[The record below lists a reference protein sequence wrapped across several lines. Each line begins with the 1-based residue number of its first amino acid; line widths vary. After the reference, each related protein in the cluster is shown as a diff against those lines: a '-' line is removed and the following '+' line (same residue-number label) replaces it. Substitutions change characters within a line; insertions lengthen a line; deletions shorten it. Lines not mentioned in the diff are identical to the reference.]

1 MVGFFKRT
9 QVVAANVFR
18 EVIRDRVLYL
28 VLFYGAV
35 MALAV
40 WLLPEISATAEYK
53 ILPDLGLAAMQ
64 VLGVLLAIFV
74 GTGLVNKEIEKRTVF
89 VLIAKPVSRTE
100 FILGKHVGLTAVLGV
115 LLAAMVA
122 IYAVALQVKQV
133 AFLWPNLLIHSALLW
148 LQLSLVTAI
157 AIGFGVFTSSLL
169 AMLMTFGVYL
179 MGILSGDLVTLG
191 RASKNPTLEQITRYL
206 YYALPDL
213 SKLDLKNQLV
223 YNLIPPTETI
233 LTNVGYGLLYIV
245 LVLTIASVIFS
256 RREF

>member
-1 MVGFFKRT
+1 MFGFFKRT

-28 VLFYGAV
+28 VLFYGAI
-35 MALAV
+35 MGLAA
-40 WLLPEISATAEYK
+40 WLLPEISAATENK
-53 ILPDLGLAAMQ
+53 ILPDVGLAAMQ

-89 VLIAKPVSRTE
+89 VLIAKPVSRVE
-100 FILGKHVGLTAVLGV
+100 FILGKHLGLTAVLGV
-115 LLAAMVA
+115 LVIAMVG
-122 IYAVALQVKQV
+122 IYAIALQAKQV
-133 AFLWPNLLIHSALLW
+133 AFVGQDLLLHAGLLW

-169 AMLMTFGVYL
+169 ATLMTFGVYL
-179 MGILSGDLVTLG
+179 MGILSNDLVTLG
-191 RASKNPTLEQITRYL
+191 RASKNPTVEQVTRYL
-206 YYALPDL
+206 YYVLPDL

-223 YNLIPPTETI
+223 YNLIPPIETI

-245 LVLTIASVIFS
+245 LVLTTASFIFS